1 LNEELRAARAGSSSA
16 GSSSGSSEEEEVRV
30 TVDEAKGE
38 FEVDL
43 KDIVV
48 EKDLSLTEED
58 LAKYPD
64 LTIS

>member
-16 GSSSGSSEEEEVRV
+16 GSSEEEEVRV

-38 FEVDL
+38 FEADL
-43 KDIVV
+43 KEIVV